1 MPYIVRYAGHDPR
14 QLKLVMSFKTVGNY
28 IAFSRM
34 TPDDIVARWQDAM
47 DDIRRDGKWARYF
60 ERTPGAVE

>member
-1 MPYIVRYAGHDPR
+1 
-14 QLKLVMSFKTVGNY
+14 MSFKTVGNY